1 VTPEQKQEAVNKN
14 TFDWQA
20 AFNKEKALRDKANS
34 K

>member
-1 VTPEQKQEAVNKN
+1 MIPEQKQEAVNKQ

-20 AFNKEKALRDKANS
+20 AFNEQKALRDKSNA